1 MIKKVSIRMTDSKF
15 ESLDLYNLPDEFE
28 NELIYRFNNR
38 ELMSLPASE
47 GRTSYINLQYA
58 REITIERY

>member
-28 NELIYRFNNR
+28 NELIYRFENR
-38 ELMSLPASE
+38 KLMPLPASE

>member
-1 MIKKVSIRMTDSKF
+1 MIKKVSIRMTDSNF

-38 ELMSLPASE
+38 ELMPLPASE

>member
-28 NELIYRFNNR
+28 NELIYRFENR
-38 ELMSLPASE
+38 ELMPLSAGE

-58 REITIERY
+58 REIYIERY

>member
-1 MIKKVSIRMTDSKF
+1 MTDSKF

-28 NELIYRFNNR
+28 NKLIYHFNKR
-38 ELMSLPASE
+38 ELMPLSAGE

>member
-28 NELIYRFNNR
+28 NELIYRFENR
-38 ELMSLPASE
+38 KLMPLPTSE
-47 GRTSYINLQYA
+47 GRARYINLQHA
-58 REITIERY
+58 REITIER